1 MKKEKLNYFDE
12 FVKNVSYALESAE
25 ILNEYVNDFNSDIVC
40 EKEEI
45 VHKLENDADHNLHN
59 ILNYLIKDFVP
70 PFDREDIIMLVHS
83 IDDLEDNIDEV
94 VINLNILGVMK
105 LRDDAKDFTILIKN
119 STAKLKELFLKF
131 KDIKKYEIIHKYVIE
146 INEAEDMGDKIYQKS
161 MKNLFTNESNPIEI
175 IKWRKIY
182 DCLENCMD
190 SCEKIANNVEE
201 IILKFN

>member
-94 VINLNILGVMK
+94 VINLNILGVMN

-201 IILKFN
+201 IILKLN

>member
-70 PFDREDIIMLVHS
+70 PFEREDIIMLVHS

-94 VINLNILGVMK
+94 VINLNILGVMN

-146 INEAEDMGDKIYQKS
+146 INEAEDIGDKIYQKS

-201 IILKFN
+201 IILKLN

>member
-40 EKEEI
+40 EKEEV

-70 PFDREDIIMLVHS
+70 PFEREDIIMLVHS

-94 VINLNILGVMK
+94 VINLNILGVMN

-201 IILKFN
+201 IILKLN

>member
-70 PFDREDIIMLVHS
+70 PFEREDIIMLVHS

-94 VINLNILGVMK
+94 VINLNILGVMN